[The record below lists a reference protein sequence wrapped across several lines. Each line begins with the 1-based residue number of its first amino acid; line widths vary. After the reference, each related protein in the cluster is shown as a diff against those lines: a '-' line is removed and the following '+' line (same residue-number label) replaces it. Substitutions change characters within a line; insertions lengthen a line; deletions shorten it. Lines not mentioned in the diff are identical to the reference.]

1 MSSTADER
9 RQVADQ
15 ILQQLG
21 GREFLT
27 MTGCKNLAY
36 DANSLRM
43 RLSRNISGANILKI
57 TLRGDDLYEMVF
69 TYYRNGSF
77 RVKNGKVYEQQEVCR
92 EVKRYEGVYDTML
105 RPIFT
110 EVTGLETRIPRVIGI
125 NAPEEGER

>member
-43 RLSRNISGANILKI
+43 RLSRNISGANIADQSYGTCTAGGDNI
-57 TLRGDDLYEMVF
+57 TVPAGTYSIYFNDITMQYVF
-69 TYYRNGSF
+69 IA
-77 RVKNGKVYEQQEVCR
+77 E
-92 EVKRYEGVYDTML
+92 
-105 RPIFT
+105 
-110 EVTGLETRIPRVIGI
+110 
-125 NAPEEGER
+125 